1 MKSTLI
7 NKDQIIDQL
16 RILKPELE
24 ERYGVIKIG
33 IFGSLARNESHDR
46 SDIDIVVEML
56 PDLLKRAN
64 LKEYLETLFNKTS
77 SEQVCVYCKIEE
89 ERRRQKPCHRKK
101 PEE

>member
-1 MKSTLI
+1 MNTTLI
-7 NKDQIIDQL
+7 NKNQIIDQL

-24 ERYGVIKIG
+24 KRYGVVKIR

-64 LKEYLETLFNKTS
+64 LKEYLEKLFNKEVDVVRYWYGMNPYLKTRIDR
-77 SEQVCVYCKIEE
+77 EALY
-89 ERRRQKPCHRKK
+89 
-101 PEE
+101 

>member
-1 MKSTLI
+1 MNATLI

-16 RILKPELE
+16 RILKPELK

-64 LKEYLETLFNKTS
+64 LKEYLETLFNKKVDVVRYWYGMNPYLKTRIDR
-77 SEQVCVYCKIEE
+77 EALYV
-89 ERRRQKPCHRKK
+89 
-101 PEE
+101 

>member
-1 MKSTLI
+1 MNATLI
-7 NKDQIIDQL
+7 NKDQIMEQL

-56 PDLLKRAN
+56 PDLLKRAS
-64 LKEYLETLFNKTS
+64 LKEYLEKLFNKEVDVVLYWYGMNPYLKTRI
-77 SEQVCVYCKIEE
+77 EQEALYA
-89 ERRRQKPCHRKK
+89 
-101 PEE
+101 

>member
-1 MKSTLI
+1 MKAILT
-7 NKDQIIDQL
+7 NKDQIIEQL

-64 LKEYLETLFNKTS
+64 LKEYLETLFNKEVDVVRYWYGMNPYLKTRIDR
-77 SEQVCVYCKIEE
+77 EALYA
-89 ERRRQKPCHRKK
+89 
-101 PEE
+101 

>member
-1 MKSTLI
+1 MNATLI

-16 RILKPELE
+16 RILKPELK

-56 PDLLKRAN
+56 PDLLNRAN
-64 LKEYLETLFNKTS
+64 LKEYLETLFNKEVDVVRYWYGMNPYLKTRIDR
-77 SEQVCVYCKIEE
+77 EALYA
-89 ERRRQKPCHRKK
+89 
-101 PEE
+101 